1 MAQTTT
7 DKKVDLYQ
15 KVTDRII
22 ALLEKGTVPWKRT
35 WSSYGMAKNYAT
47 GHQYTGINAILMNC
61 TPYEVPYFLSF
72 KQAKQLGG
80 KVKKG
85 AKSEQVIYFSIYY
98 KDENNKTIT
107 REKAKALKA
116 KGQDITVL
124 KFIKYFN
131 VFPIEQVEGIEYD
144 LPEIKLS
151 DNEKIERC
159 EQVIKAMPSPPKI
172 DVLSSSRAFYS
183 PHKDLVQIP
192 AINQFESSE
201 EYYCTLCRVGTGRHT
216 WVSPCGFPYPPHR
229 TVRAT
234 FTAHGSPSVV
244 CRSTVVVYFVVTIPA
259 KCNEFFKNACFVPL
273 DVMHLQILGA
283 TTFLTLEAIP
293 QFHFKLAF
301 YHVLWQGVPF

>member
-22 ALLEKGTVPWKRT
+22 VLLEKGTVPWKRT

-61 TPYEVPYFLSF
+61 TPHEIPYFLTF

-85 AKSEQVIYFSIYY
+85 AKAEQVIYFSIYY

-107 REKAKALKA
+107 REKARALKA
-116 KGQDITVL
+116 KGQDIAVL

-131 VFPIEQVEGIEYD
+131 VFPIEQVEGIAYD
-144 LPEIKLS
+144 LPEVQLS

-159 EQVIKAMPSPPKI
+159 EQVIQHMPNAPKI

-183 PHKDLVQIP
+183 PHKDRVQMP

-201 EYYCTLCRVGTGRHT
+201 EYYCTLFHEIVHSTGHQKRLNRPSLSQYAPFGSKLYSEEELLAEMGASFLCAH
-216 WVSPCGFPYPPHR
+216 CGIDYEAV
-229 TVRAT
+229 TENSAAYIAGWLQKLRADKK
-234 FTAHGSPSVV
+234 FL
-244 CRSTVVVYFVVTIPA
+244 
-259 KCNEFFKNACFVPL
+259 FKSA
-273 DVMHLQILGA
+273 A
-283 TTFLTLEAIP
+283 EAQKAVDYI
-293 QFHFKLAF
+293 K
-301 YHVLWQGVPF
+301 GKD